1 MILHGKLNHERSF
14 LATVASGEYI
24 LKGSLSEFGVAFT
37 HSHSRLRGIAI
48 RSVPGSLGP
57 QGFEA

>member
-1 MILHGKLNHERSF
+1 MSDLFSLP
-14 LATVASGEYI
+14 VASGEYI